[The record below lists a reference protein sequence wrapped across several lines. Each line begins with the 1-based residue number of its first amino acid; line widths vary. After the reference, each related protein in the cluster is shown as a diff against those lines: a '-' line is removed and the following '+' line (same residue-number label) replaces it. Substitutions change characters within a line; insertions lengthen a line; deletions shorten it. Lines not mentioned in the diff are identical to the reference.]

1 MSGPR
6 EAIFAA
12 VTLALEGIHPSN
24 GYDIAVDKVYRL
36 DVVPDEMPSTVRRAL
51 CVLESL
57 SPEQWQYLDAGES
70 GGQDAKLVIVVA
82 GVVRQQTTDIKS
94 SARHTE
100 LNALI
105 NATTRALM
113 EDPTFGG
120 VCKDSVLSGPV
131 ALVDTDKGE
140 ALFNMN
146 LRCHYVFG
154 WGEL

>member
-12 VTLALEGIHPSN
+12 VTLALEGITPTN
-24 GYDIAVDKVYRL
+24 GYDITVDRVYRL
-36 DVVPDEMPSTVRRAL
+36 DVVPDEMGSTVRRAL
-51 CVLESL
+51 CVVESL
-57 SPEQWQYLDAGES
+57 SPEQWQYLDSGAS
-70 GGQDAKLVIVVA
+70 GGQDAKLSIVVA
-82 GVVRQQTTDIKS
+82 GVVRVNTTDLKS
-94 SARHTE
+94 STRHTE

-105 NATTRALM
+105 NATTKALM

-131 ALVDTDKGE
+131 AMVDMDKGE
-140 ALFNMN
+140 ALFNMT

-154 WGEL
+154 WDEL